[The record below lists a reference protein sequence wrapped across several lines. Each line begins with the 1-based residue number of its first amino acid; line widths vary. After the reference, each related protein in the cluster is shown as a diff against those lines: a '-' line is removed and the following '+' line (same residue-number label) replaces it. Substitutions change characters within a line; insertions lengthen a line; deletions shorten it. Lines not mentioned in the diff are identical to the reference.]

1 MHRLGYRTVE
11 RLVSVIFFI
20 YMFYIAHI
28 FCLFFKL
35 KISNFNFFKTF
46 EYINIKQVSHA
57 QNRDKNRREIRLSL
71 GMHFVQS
78 L

>member
-11 RLVSVIFFI
+11 RLVSVIFL
-20 YMFYIAHI
+20 FYVLYSPY
-28 FCLFFKL
+28 FFLFFKL